1 MKYVFGP
8 VLSRRLGQSLGVDPI
23 PQKTCNW
30 NCVYCQLGRTTPI
43 TDQVRE
49 YNPRKEIVAEI
60 ETAVRTHGRARID
73 WVSFVGSGEPTL
85 HSGISWMIRETGV
98 RTGLPVAVI
107 TNGSLLY
114 KPEVRQA
121 LLPAGVVLPSLDAGS
136 EDLFRKINRPHPEFT
151 FKRLVDGLVSFSDE
165 YEGRLWIEVVLM
177 SGLNDSEEA
186 LRDLAG
192 VIHRIGPDQVH
203 LNLPTRPPAEEWVEP
218 ARENVIARARSILG
232 DVARV
237 FHGVEGTHEL
247 GGYEDV
253 VEAILDIIGRHPMS
267 EKELTTALEE
277 WFPGEVGDALA
288 DLAASG
294 RAHVVER
301 YGDRFWSGSDQTYAG
316 DLTDDA

>member
-1 MKYVFGP
+1 MNYVFGP

-43 TDQVRE
+43 TDRVEEYYPRE
-49 YNPRKEIVAEI
+49 AIVVEV
-60 ETAVRTHGRARID
+60 EEAVRTHGRSKID
-73 WVSFVGSGEPTL
+73 WVTFVGSGEPTL
-85 HSGISWMIRETGV
+85 HSGIGWMIREV
-98 RTGLPVAVI
+98 KERTGLPVAVI

-114 KPEVRQA
+114 IPEVRRA

-136 EDLFRKINRPHPEFT
+136 EALFRKINRPHPEFT
-151 FKRLVDGLVSFSDE
+151 FERLVDGLVSFSGE
-165 YEGRLWIEVVLM
+165 YDGRLWIEVVLI

-186 LRDLAG
+186 LRDLAE
-192 VIHRIGPDQVH
+192 VISRIGPDQVH
-203 LNLPTRPPAEEWVEP
+203 LNLPTRPPAESWVEP
-218 ARENVIARARSILG
+218 APEEGIVRARSILG
-232 DVARV
+232 DVAHV

-247 GGYEDV
+247 SGFDDV

-267 EKELTTALEE
+267 EKELTAVLEA
-277 WFPGEVGDALA
+277 WFPGEVEDALT

-301 YGDRFWSGSDQTYAG
+301 YGGRFWSGSDQTYSDTPA
-316 DLTDDA
+316 DN